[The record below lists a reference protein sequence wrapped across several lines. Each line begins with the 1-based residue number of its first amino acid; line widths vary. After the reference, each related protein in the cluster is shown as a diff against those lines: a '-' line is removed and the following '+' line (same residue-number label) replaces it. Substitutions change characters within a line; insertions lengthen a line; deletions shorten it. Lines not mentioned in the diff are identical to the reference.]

1 MSKFIL
7 RDILQEYD
15 EIRRE
20 AAQALDLRRQEI
32 AEKVPEVV
40 KIHQDMIDLMA
51 QRSREIILN
60 PNTSSDAID
69 QLQEQITRLKA
80 RQLQLLEKKG
90 YPRDYL
96 EIKYRC
102 SHCQD
107 TGYVGY
113 PVREKC
119 RCLIQRLLEK
129 TYQMSNI
136 QELDREN
143 FSTFD
148 PMVFPEEPLEN
159 SKLNQRQYM
168 VSLETG

>member
-96 EIKYRC
+96 EIKYAAAIARTLAMLAIL
-102 SHCQD
+102 S
-107 TGYVGY
+107 V
-113 PVREKC
+113 KC
-119 RCLIQRLLEK
+119 AAYSAFIRN
-129 TYQMSNI
+129 YQMSN
-136 QELDREN
+136 
-143 FSTFD
+143 
-148 PMVFPEEPLEN
+148 PEPDVKIFLP
-159 SKLNQRQYM
+159 
-168 VSLETG
+168 